1 MFFITFQFDC
11 IILVFV
17 KLIDFVLKV
26 QVHKFLLIFIL
37 SIGSIHSFA
46 QQDDN
51 LLSFERACLFHIV
64 KKSPSLNANFGQFFE
79 YTGPVVLLNNG
90 MVNYDSIEQIITNRP
105 DLLFIRKTEISKGP
119 PGLLAELANKIAVL
133 ELNKVLLDRRTNYVQ
148 NISFTNAHYNDF
160 EKILTKEL
168 PPIAVTEKDSTLKP
182 IKELYLFTDPAL
194 TFKQKVEF
202 LRKNKNFT
210 DEDRRKTLKAFSF
223 AVNTYIQNR
232 CFEIYQALGG
242 IASDF
247 ESHLVAAG
255 EGGNTSGLLA
265 EFEKNLSGK
274 WNKGLPKAIGL
285 FPYQL
290 EKYNLKEIS
299 PERVATISMNTTG
312 NNKVTNLHFDVWGY
326 NSKKQTTIVIEKNNK
341 NYILF
346 GAGDTKFLSPDST
359 FSGGSTLI
367 SVVNDLEKNDVGKL
381 KERISGKK
389 GIEEKLKT
397 KIEKRAEV
405 YKSIQVEEGKYMR
418 FSNGK
423 ITVKKKAP
431 RKIRRAR
438 RKALESQSEQPNQS
452 AKPVIKSNKKKKRK
466 KQVDL
471 IDLYHQYENL
481 TKEIQY
487 YQQLKTE
494 EIEKLS
500 LYTEKLDFYK
510 SALGSNILGYTFQD
524 SLYTFSDSSTFDMRT
539 QEFQFYPSK
548 KPEPFFVKLIAIPDN
563 AIASTAD
570 EVMLHVSKIDQDPH
584 LTATLNLNLSD
595 QFDPDKFDLKQT
607 LLSSKDSLALRTI
620 SEIIFKNET
629 PIVIKANGFGVGEWN
644 GNSVIKDSSPTEMNT
659 YPTSRTDSTYA
670 RLRKTALYIQTNHKL
685 VIEIESYTDPVRS
698 GITITNKTLSDIAS
712 KNNLSKN
719 DLLSGLRTK
728 TVMIKFQDEYIKW
741 IAQHYEANKARI
753 IIDRFNNEFQKTRI
767 RIGGINFKLKELT
780 ID

>member
-1 MFFITFQFDC
+1 
-11 IILVFV
+11 
-17 KLIDFVLKV
+17 LIDFVLKV

-79 YTGPVVLLNNG
+79 YSGPVVLLNNG

-119 PGLLAELANKIAVL
+119 PGLLAELANKMAVL

-182 IKELYLFTDPAL
+182 IRELYLFTDPAL

-202 LRKNKNFT
+202 LGKNKNFT
-210 DEDRRKTLKAFSF
+210 DEDRRKTLNAFSF
-223 AVNTYIQNR
+223 AVNKYIQNR

-405 YKSIQVEEGKYMR
+405 YKTIQVEEGKYMR

-539 QEFQFYPSK
+539 QEFQFFPSK

-570 EVMLHVSKIDQDPH
+570 EVMLHISKIDQDPH

-644 GNSVIKDSSPTEMNT
+644 GNSVVKDSSPTEMNT

-670 RLRKTALYIQTNHKL
+670 RLRKTAMYIQTNHKL

-698 GITITNKTLSDIAS
+698 GIIITNKTLSDIAS

-728 TVMIKFQDEYIKW
+728 TVMIRFQDEYIKW
-741 IAQHYEANKARI
+741 IAQNYEANKARI

-767 RIGGINFKLKELT
+767 RIGGINFKLKELS

>member
-1 MFFITFQFDC
+1 MIVRVKTFIIFFILFFA
-11 IILVFV
+11 
-17 KLIDFVLKV
+17 
-26 QVHKFLLIFIL
+26 
-37 SIGSIHSFA
+37 SIQSIA

-79 YTGPVVLLNNG
+79 YSGPVVLLKDG

-105 DLLFIRKTEISKGP
+105 DLLFIRKTEIAKGP
-119 PGLLAELANKIAVL
+119 PGLLAELANKMAVL
-133 ELNKVLLDRRTNYVQ
+133 ELNKVLLDRRVQYVQ
-148 NISFTNAHYNDF
+148 NSSFSNAHYNDF

-168 PPIAVTEKDSTLKP
+168 PPIAVVEKDSTFKP

-194 TFKQKVEF
+194 TFRQKVEF
-202 LRKNKNFT
+202 LSKNKNFT
-210 DEDRRKTLKAFSF
+210 DEDRRKILNAFST
-223 AVNTYIQNR
+223 AINSYIQNR
-232 CFEIYQALGG
+232 CYEVYQALGG

-290 EKYNLKEIS
+290 ERYNTKEIS

-381 KERISGKK
+381 KERITGKK
-389 GIEEKLKT
+389 GIEEKLRT

-431 RKIRRAR
+431 RKVRRAR
-438 RKALESQSEQPNQS
+438 RKALDSQSEQPNQS

-487 YQQLKTE
+487 YQQLRTE

-510 SALGSNILGYTFQD
+510 SALGSNILSYRIQD
-524 SLYTFSDSSTFDMRT
+524 SLYIFSDSSTFDMRT

-548 KPEPFFVKLIAIPDN
+548 KPEPFFIKLIAIPDN

-570 EVMLHVSKIDQDPH
+570 EVMLHVSKIDQDPR

-595 QFDPDKFDLKQT
+595 QFAPDKFDLKQA
-607 LLSSKDSLALRTI
+607 LLTKNDSLALRTI
-620 SEIIFKNET
+620 SEIILKNET
-629 PIVIKANGFGVGEWN
+629 PIVIQANGFGVGQWN
-644 GNSVIKDSSPTEMNT
+644 GNSVVKDPSPTEINT

-670 RLRKTALYIQTNHKL
+670 RLRKTAMYIQTNHKL
-685 VIEIESYTDPVRS
+685 IIEIESFTDPVRS
-698 GITITNKTLSDIAS
+698 GITINNKTLSEVAV

-728 TVMIKFQDEYIKW
+728 TVMTTFQDEYIKW
-741 IAQHYEANKARI
+741 VANHYDANHARI

-767 RIGGINFKLKELT
+767 RVGGINFKPKELS

>member
-1 MFFITFQFDC
+1 MKTFIQ
-11 IILVFV
+11 
-17 KLIDFVLKV
+17 
-26 QVHKFLLIFIL
+26 IFIL
-37 SIGSIHSFA
+37 FFASIQSIA

-79 YTGPVVLLNNG
+79 YSGPVVVLNDG
-90 MVNYDSIEQIITNRP
+90 IVNYDSIEQIITNRP

-119 PGLLAELANKIAVL
+119 PGLLAELANKMAVL
-133 ELNKVLLDRRTNYVQ
+133 ELNKVLLDRRVQYVQ
-148 NISFTNAHYNDF
+148 NSSFSNAHYNDF

-168 PPIAVTEKDSTLKP
+168 PPIAVVEKDSTFKP

-194 TFKQKVEF
+194 TFRQKVEF
-202 LRKNKNFT
+202 LSKNKNFT
-210 DEDRRKTLKAFSF
+210 DEDRRKILNGFST
-223 AVNTYIQNR
+223 AINSYIQNR
-232 CFEIYQALGG
+232 CFEIYLALGG

-290 EKYNLKEIS
+290 ERYNTKEIS

-389 GIEEKLKT
+389 GIEEKLRT

-431 RKIRRAR
+431 RKVRRAR
-438 RKALESQSEQPNQS
+438 KKALDSQSEQPNQS

-487 YQQLKTE
+487 YQQLRTE
-494 EIEKLS
+494 EVEKLS

-510 SALGSNILGYTFQD
+510 TALGSNILSYRIQD

-548 KPEPFFVKLIAIPDN
+548 KPEPFFIKLIAIPDN

-570 EVMLHVSKIDQDPH
+570 EVMLHVSKIDQDPR

-595 QFDPDKFDLKQT
+595 QFAPDKFDLKQA
-607 LLSSKDSLALRTI
+607 LLTKNDSLALRTI
-620 SEIIFKNET
+620 SEIILKNET
-629 PIVIKANGFGVGEWN
+629 PIVIKANGFGVGQWN
-644 GNSVIKDSSPTEMNT
+644 GNSVVKDPSPTEINT

-670 RLRKTALYIQTNHKL
+670 RLRKTAMYIQTNHKL
-685 VIEIESYTDPVRS
+685 IIEIESFTDPVRS
-698 GITITNKTLSDIAS
+698 GITINNKTLSEVAV

-728 TVMIKFQDEYIKW
+728 TVMTTFQDEYIKW
-741 IAQHYEANKARI
+741 VAKHYDASQARI

-767 RIGGINFKLKELT
+767 RVGGINFKPKELS

>member
-1 MFFITFQFDC
+1 VKTFIQFFILFFA
-11 IILVFV
+11 
-17 KLIDFVLKV
+17 
-26 QVHKFLLIFIL
+26 
-37 SIGSIHSFA
+37 SIHSIA

-79 YTGPVVLLNNG
+79 YSGPLVLLKDG

-105 DLLFIRKTEISKGP
+105 DLLFIRKTEIAKGP
-119 PGLLAELANKIAVL
+119 PGLLAELANKMAVL
-133 ELNKVLLDRRTNYVQ
+133 ELNKVLLDRRVQYVQ
-148 NISFTNAHYNDF
+148 NSSFSNAHYNDF

-168 PPIAVTEKDSTLKP
+168 PPIAVVEKDSTFKP

-194 TFKQKVEF
+194 TFRQKVEF
-202 LRKNKNFT
+202 LSKNKNFT
-210 DEDRRKTLKAFSF
+210 DEDRRKILNGFST
-223 AVNTYIQNR
+223 AINSYIQNR
-232 CFEIYQALGG
+232 CFEIYLALGG

-290 EKYNLKEIS
+290 ERYNTKEIS

-389 GIEEKLKT
+389 GIEEKLRT

-431 RKIRRAR
+431 RKVRRAR
-438 RKALESQSEQPNQS
+438 KKALDSQSEQPNQS

-487 YQQLKTE
+487 YQQLRTE
-494 EIEKLS
+494 EVEKLS

-510 SALGSNILGYTFQD
+510 TALGSNILSYRIQD

-548 KPEPFFVKLIAIPDN
+548 KPEPFFIKLIAIPDN

-570 EVMLHVSKIDQDPH
+570 EVMLHVSKIDQDPR

-595 QFDPDKFDLKQT
+595 QFAPDKFDLKQA
-607 LLSSKDSLALRTI
+607 LLTKNDSLALRTI
-620 SEIIFKNET
+620 SEIILKNET
-629 PIVIKANGFGVGEWN
+629 PIVIKANGFGVGQWN
-644 GNSVIKDSSPTEMNT
+644 GNSVVKDPSPTEINT

-670 RLRKTALYIQTNHKL
+670 RLRKTAMYIQTNHKL
-685 VIEIESYTDPVRS
+685 IIEIESFTDPVRS
-698 GITITNKTLSDIAS
+698 GITINNKTLSEVAV

-728 TVMIKFQDEYIKW
+728 TVMTTFQDEYIKW
-741 IAQHYEANKARI
+741 VAKHYDASQARI

-767 RIGGINFKLKELT
+767 RVGGINFKPKELS

>member
-1 MFFITFQFDC
+1 
-11 IILVFV
+11 
-17 KLIDFVLKV
+17 LIDFVLKV

>member
-1 MFFITFQFDC
+1 VKTFIQFFIFF
-11 IILVFV
+11 FA
-17 KLIDFVLKV
+17 
-26 QVHKFLLIFIL
+26 
-37 SIGSIHSFA
+37 SIQSIA

-79 YTGPVVLLNNG
+79 YSGPVVLLKDG

-105 DLLFIRKTEISKGP
+105 DLLFIRKTEIAKGP
-119 PGLLAELANKIAVL
+119 PGLLAELANKMAVL
-133 ELNKVLLDRRTNYVQ
+133 ELNKVLLDRRVQYVQ
-148 NISFTNAHYNDF
+148 NSSFSNAHYNDF

-168 PPIAVTEKDSTLKP
+168 PPIAVVEKDSTFKP

-194 TFKQKVEF
+194 TFRQKVEF
-202 LRKNKNFT
+202 LSKNKNFT
-210 DEDRRKTLKAFSF
+210 DEDRRKILNAFST
-223 AVNTYIQNR
+223 AINSYIQNR
-232 CFEIYQALGG
+232 CFEIYLALGG

-290 EKYNLKEIS
+290 ERYNTKEIS

-381 KERISGKK
+381 KERITGKK
-389 GIEEKLKT
+389 GIEEKLRT

-431 RKIRRAR
+431 RKVRRAR
-438 RKALESQSEQPNQS
+438 RKALDSQSEQPNQS

-487 YQQLKTE
+487 YQQLRTE

-510 SALGSNILGYTFQD
+510 SALGSNILSYRIQD

-548 KPEPFFVKLIAIPDN
+548 KPEPFFIKLIAIPDN

-570 EVMLHVSKIDQDPH
+570 EVMLHVSKIDQDPR

-595 QFDPDKFDLKQT
+595 QFAPDKFDLKQA
-607 LLSSKDSLALRTI
+607 LLTKNDSLALRTI
-620 SEIIFKNET
+620 SEIILKNET
-629 PIVIKANGFGVGEWN
+629 PIVIKANGFGVGQWN
-644 GNSVIKDSSPTEMNT
+644 GNSVVKDPSPTEINT

-670 RLRKTALYIQTNHKL
+670 RLRKTAMYIQTNHKL
-685 VIEIESYTDPVRS
+685 IIEIESFTDPVRS
-698 GITITNKTLSDIAS
+698 GITINNKTLSDVAV

-728 TVMIKFQDEYIKW
+728 TVMTTFQDEYIKW
-741 IAQHYEANKARI
+741 VANHYDANHARI

-767 RIGGINFKLKELT
+767 RVGGINFKPKELS

>member
-1 MFFITFQFDC
+1 MIPSALIVRVKTFIQFFILFFA
-11 IILVFV
+11 
-17 KLIDFVLKV
+17 
-26 QVHKFLLIFIL
+26 
-37 SIGSIHSFA
+37 SIHSIA

-79 YTGPVVLLNNG
+79 YSGPVVLLNDG
-90 MVNYDSIEQIITNRP
+90 IVNYDSIEQIITNRP

-119 PGLLAELANKIAVL
+119 PGLLAELANKMAVL
-133 ELNKVLLDRRTNYVQ
+133 ELNKVLLDRRVQYVQ
-148 NISFTNAHYNDF
+148 NSSFSNAHYNDF

-168 PPIAVTEKDSTLKP
+168 PPIAVVEKDSTFKP

-194 TFKQKVEF
+194 TFRQKVEF
-202 LRKNKNFT
+202 LSKNKNFT
-210 DEDRRKTLKAFSF
+210 DEDRRKILNGFST
-223 AVNTYIQNR
+223 AINSYIQNR
-232 CFEIYQALGG
+232 CFEIYLALGG

-290 EKYNLKEIS
+290 ERYNTKEIS

-389 GIEEKLKT
+389 GIEEKLRT

-431 RKIRRAR
+431 RKVRRAR
-438 RKALESQSEQPNQS
+438 KKALDSQSEQPNQS

-487 YQQLKTE
+487 YQQLRTE
-494 EIEKLS
+494 EVEKLS

-510 SALGSNILGYTFQD
+510 TALGSNILSYRIQD

-548 KPEPFFVKLIAIPDN
+548 KPEPFFIKLIAIPDN

-570 EVMLHVSKIDQDPH
+570 EVMLHVSKIDQDPR

-595 QFDPDKFDLKQT
+595 QFAPDKFDLKQA
-607 LLSSKDSLALRTI
+607 LLTKNDSLALRTI
-620 SEIIFKNET
+620 SEIILKNET
-629 PIVIKANGFGVGEWN
+629 PIVIKANGFGVGQWN
-644 GNSVIKDSSPTEMNT
+644 GNSVVKDPSPTEINT

-670 RLRKTALYIQTNHKL
+670 RLRKTAMYIQTNHKL
-685 VIEIESYTDPVRS
+685 IIEIESFTDPVRS
-698 GITITNKTLSDIAS
+698 GITINNKTLSEVAV

-728 TVMIKFQDEYIKW
+728 TVMTTFQDEYIKW
-741 IAQHYEANKARI
+741 VAKHYDASQARI

-767 RIGGINFKLKELT
+767 RVGGINFKPKELS

>member
-1 MFFITFQFDC
+1 VKTFIQ
-11 IILVFV
+11 
-17 KLIDFVLKV
+17 
-26 QVHKFLLIFIL
+26 IFIL
-37 SIGSIHSFA
+37 FFASIQSIA

-79 YTGPVVLLNNG
+79 YSGPVVLLNDG
-90 MVNYDSIEQIITNRP
+90 IVNYDSIEQIITNRP

-119 PGLLAELANKIAVL
+119 PGLLAELANKMAVL
-133 ELNKVLLDRRTNYVQ
+133 ELNKVLLDRRVQYVQ
-148 NISFTNAHYNDF
+148 NSSFSNAHYNDF

-168 PPIAVTEKDSTLKP
+168 PPIAVVEKDSTFKP

-194 TFKQKVEF
+194 TFRQKVEF
-202 LRKNKNFT
+202 LSKNKNFT
-210 DEDRRKTLKAFSF
+210 DEDRRKILNGFST
-223 AVNTYIQNR
+223 AINSYIQNR
-232 CFEIYQALGG
+232 CFEIYLALGG

-290 EKYNLKEIS
+290 ERYNTKEIS

-389 GIEEKLKT
+389 GIEEKLRT

-431 RKIRRAR
+431 RKVRRAR
-438 RKALESQSEQPNQS
+438 KKALDSQSEQPNQS

-487 YQQLKTE
+487 YQQLRTE
-494 EIEKLS
+494 EVEKLS

-510 SALGSNILGYTFQD
+510 TALGSNILSYRIQD

-548 KPEPFFVKLIAIPDN
+548 KPEPFFIKLIAIPDN

-570 EVMLHVSKIDQDPH
+570 EVMLHVSKIDQDPR

-595 QFDPDKFDLKQT
+595 QFAPDKFDLKQA
-607 LLSSKDSLALRTI
+607 LLTKNDSLALRTI
-620 SEIIFKNET
+620 SEIILKNET
-629 PIVIKANGFGVGEWN
+629 PIVIKANGFGVGQWN
-644 GNSVIKDSSPTEMNT
+644 GNSVVKDPSPTEINT

-670 RLRKTALYIQTNHKL
+670 RLRKTAMYIQTNHKL
-685 VIEIESYTDPVRS
+685 IIEIESFTDPVRS
-698 GITITNKTLSDIAS
+698 GITINNKTLSEVAV

-728 TVMIKFQDEYIKW
+728 TVMTTFQDEYIKW
-741 IAQHYEANKARI
+741 VANHYDANHARI

-767 RIGGINFKLKELT
+767 RVGGINFKPKELS

>member
-1 MFFITFQFDC
+1 MIPSALIVRVKTFIQ
-11 IILVFV
+11 
-17 KLIDFVLKV
+17 
-26 QVHKFLLIFIL
+26 IFIL
-37 SIGSIHSFA
+37 FFASIQSIA

-79 YTGPVVLLNNG
+79 YSGPVVLLNDG
-90 MVNYDSIEQIITNRP
+90 IVNYDSIEQIITNRP

-119 PGLLAELANKIAVL
+119 PGLLAELANKMAVL
-133 ELNKVLLDRRTNYVQ
+133 ELNKVLLDRRVQYVQ
-148 NISFTNAHYNDF
+148 NSSFSNAHYNDF

-168 PPIAVTEKDSTLKP
+168 PPIAVVEKDSTFKP

-194 TFKQKVEF
+194 TFRQKVEF
-202 LRKNKNFT
+202 LSKNKNFT
-210 DEDRRKTLKAFSF
+210 DEDRRKILNGFST
-223 AVNTYIQNR
+223 AINSYIQNR
-232 CFEIYQALGG
+232 CFEIYLALGG

-290 EKYNLKEIS
+290 ERYNTKEIS

-389 GIEEKLKT
+389 GIEEKLRT

-431 RKIRRAR
+431 RKVRRAR
-438 RKALESQSEQPNQS
+438 KKALDSQSEQPNQS

-487 YQQLKTE
+487 YQQLRTE
-494 EIEKLS
+494 EVEKLS

-510 SALGSNILGYTFQD
+510 TALGSNILSYRIQD

-548 KPEPFFVKLIAIPDN
+548 KPEPFFIKLIAIPDN

-570 EVMLHVSKIDQDPH
+570 EVMLHVSKIDQDPR

-595 QFDPDKFDLKQT
+595 QFAPDKFDLKQA
-607 LLSSKDSLALRTI
+607 LLTKNDSLALRTI
-620 SEIIFKNET
+620 SEIILKNET
-629 PIVIKANGFGVGEWN
+629 PIVIKANGFGVGQWN
-644 GNSVIKDSSPTEMNT
+644 GNSVVKDPSPTEINT

-670 RLRKTALYIQTNHKL
+670 RLRKTAMYIQTNHKL
-685 VIEIESYTDPVRS
+685 IIEIESFTDPVRS
-698 GITITNKTLSDIAS
+698 GITINNKTLSEVAV

-728 TVMIKFQDEYIKW
+728 TVMTTFQDEYIKW
-741 IAQHYEANKARI
+741 VANHYDANHARI

-767 RIGGINFKLKELT
+767 RVGGINFKPKELS

>member
-1 MFFITFQFDC
+1 VKTFIQ
-11 IILVFV
+11 
-17 KLIDFVLKV
+17 
-26 QVHKFLLIFIL
+26 IFIL
-37 SIGSIHSFA
+37 FFASIQSIA

-79 YTGPVVLLNNG
+79 YSGPVVVLNDG
-90 MVNYDSIEQIITNRP
+90 IVNYDSIEQIITNRP

-119 PGLLAELANKIAVL
+119 PGLLAELANKMAVL
-133 ELNKVLLDRRTNYVQ
+133 ELNKVLLDRRVQYVQ
-148 NISFTNAHYNDF
+148 NSSFSNAHYNDF

-168 PPIAVTEKDSTLKP
+168 PPIAVVEKDSTFKP

-194 TFKQKVEF
+194 TFRQKVEF
-202 LRKNKNFT
+202 LSKNKNFT
-210 DEDRRKTLKAFSF
+210 DEDRRKILNGFST
-223 AVNTYIQNR
+223 AINSYIQNR
-232 CFEIYQALGG
+232 CFEIYLALGG

-290 EKYNLKEIS
+290 ERYNTKEIS

-389 GIEEKLKT
+389 GIEEKLRT

-431 RKIRRAR
+431 RKVRRAR
-438 RKALESQSEQPNQS
+438 KKALDSQSEQPNQS

-487 YQQLKTE
+487 YQQLRTE
-494 EIEKLS
+494 EVEKLS

-510 SALGSNILGYTFQD
+510 TALGSNILSYRIQD

-548 KPEPFFVKLIAIPDN
+548 KPEPFFIKLIAIPDN

-570 EVMLHVSKIDQDPH
+570 EVMLHVSKIDQDPR

-595 QFDPDKFDLKQT
+595 QFAPDKFDLKQA
-607 LLSSKDSLALRTI
+607 LLTKNDSLALRTI
-620 SEIIFKNET
+620 SEIILKNET
-629 PIVIKANGFGVGEWN
+629 PIVIKANGFGVGQWN
-644 GNSVIKDSSPTEMNT
+644 GNSVVKDPSPTEINT

-670 RLRKTALYIQTNHKL
+670 RLRKTAMYIQTNHKL
-685 VIEIESYTDPVRS
+685 IIEIESFTDPVRS
-698 GITITNKTLSDIAS
+698 GITINNKTLSEVAV

-728 TVMIKFQDEYIKW
+728 TVMTTFQDEYIKW
-741 IAQHYEANKARI
+741 VAKHYDASQARI

-767 RIGGINFKLKELT
+767 RVGGINFKPKELS

>member
-1 MFFITFQFDC
+1 LNFS
-11 IILVFV
+11 
-17 KLIDFVLKV
+17 VLKIQV
-26 QVHKFLLIFIL
+26 QKIVLIFLLLVAGHFAA
-37 SIGSIHSFA
+37 A

-79 YTGPVVLLNNG
+79 YSGPTVLLNDG
-90 MVNYDSIEQIITNRP
+90 MINYDSIEQIITNRP

-119 PGLLAELANKIAVL
+119 PGLLAELANKMAVL

-148 NISFTNAHYNDF
+148 NTPFVNAHYNDF

-168 PPIAVTEKDSTLKP
+168 PPIAVVEKDSTLKP

-202 LRKNKNFT
+202 LSKNKNLT
-210 DEDRRKTLKAFSF
+210 DEDRRKILNAFST
-223 AVNTYIQNR
+223 AINTYIKNR
-232 CFEIYQALGG
+232 CYEIYQALGG
-242 IASDF
+242 VSSDF
-247 ESHLVAAG
+247 ESYLVAAG
-255 EGGNTSGLLA
+255 EGGNTAGLLA

-290 EKYNLKEIS
+290 EKYNTKEIS

-312 NNKVTNLHFDVWGY
+312 NNKVTNLHFDIWGY

-367 SVVNDLEKNDVGKL
+367 SVVSDLEKNDVGKL

-397 KIEKRAEV
+397 KIEKRASV
-405 YKSIQVEEGKYMR
+405 YKSIQEEEGKYMR

-431 RKIRRAR
+431 RKVRRAR
-438 RKALESQSEQPNQS
+438 RKALDSQSEQPNQS
-452 AKPVIKSNKKKKRK
+452 ARPVIKSNKKKKRK

-471 IDLYHQYENL
+471 IDLYKQYENL

-487 YQQLKTE
+487 YQQLRTE

-500 LYTEKLDFYK
+500 LYTDKLDFYK
-510 SALGSNILGYTFQD
+510 SALGSNILSYTIKD

-548 KPEPFFVKLIAIPDN
+548 KSEPFFIKLIAIPDN

-570 EVMLHVSKIDQDPH
+570 EVMLHVSKIDQDPR

-595 QFDPDKFDLKQT
+595 LFDPDKFELKQI
-607 LLSSKDSLALRTI
+607 LLSPKDSIALRTV
-620 SEIIFKNET
+620 SEIILKNET
-629 PIVIKANGFGVGEWN
+629 PIVINANGFGVGEWN
-644 GNSVIKDSSPTEMNT
+644 GFTVVKNPTPKEMNT
-659 YPTSRTDSTYA
+659 YPTSRTDTTYA
-670 RLRKTALYIQTNHKL
+670 RLRKTAMYIQTNHKL
-685 VIEIESYTDPVRS
+685 VIEIESFTDPVYS
-698 GITITNKTLSDIAS
+698 GISINNKALAEIAS
-712 KNNLSKN
+712 KNALSKN
-719 DLLSGLRTK
+719 DILSGLRTK
-728 TVMIKFQDEYIKW
+728 TVMLTFQDEYIKW
-741 IAQHYEANKARI
+741 VAQHYDANKARI
-753 IIDRFNNEFQKTRI
+753 IIDRFNNEIQKTRI
-767 RIGGINFKLKELT
+767 RVGEINFKPKELS
-780 ID
+780 IE

>member
-1 MFFITFQFDC
+1 MKIHGFTFL
-11 IILVFV
+11 IL
-17 KLIDFVLKV
+17 LYL
-26 QVHKFLLIFIL
+26 FLNC
-37 SIGSIHSFA
+37 SNSFG

-51 LLSFERACLFHIV
+51 LLPFERACLYHIV
-64 KKSPSLNANFGQFFE
+64 KKSPTLNSNFGQFFE
-79 YTGPVVLLNNG
+79 YSGPNVFLNDG
-90 MVNYDSIEQIITNRP
+90 KINYDSIEQIITNRP

-119 PGLLAELANKIAVL
+119 PGLLAELANKMAVL
-133 ELNKVLLDRRTNYVQ
+133 ELNKILLERRNYYVQ
-148 NISFTNAHYNDF
+148 NTPFINAHYSDF
-160 EKILTKEL
+160 ERVLTKEL
-168 PPIAVTEKDSTLKP
+168 PPIALTEKDSTLKP

-202 LRKNKNFT
+202 LSKNKTFT
-210 DEDRRKTLKAFSF
+210 DEDRRKILNAFSTTI
-223 AVNTYIQNR
+223 NTYIRNR

-247 ESHLVAAG
+247 DSHLIAAG
-255 EGGNTSGLLA
+255 EGGNTSGLMA

-290 EKYNLKEIS
+290 ERYNTKEIS
-299 PERVATISMNTTG
+299 PERVSTISMNTTG

-405 YKSIQVEEGKYMR
+405 YKKIQEEEGKYMR

-438 RKALESQSEQPNQS
+438 RKALDNQSEQPNQS
-452 AKPVIKSNKKKKRK
+452 AKPVIKSNKKKKSK

-471 IDLYHQYENL
+471 IDLYKQYENL

-487 YQQLKTE
+487 YQQLRTE

-500 LYTEKLDFYK
+500 LYTDKLDFYK
-510 SALGSNILGYTFQD
+510 SALGSNILSYTIKD

-539 QEFQFYPSK
+539 QEFQFCPSQK
-548 KPEPFFVKLIAIPDN
+548 SEPFFIKLIAIPDN

-570 EVMLHVSKIDQDPH
+570 EVMLHVSKIDQDPR
-584 LTATLNLNLSD
+584 LTATLNLNLTD
-595 QFDPDKFDLKQT
+595 LFDPDKFILKEK
-607 LLSSKDSLALRTI
+607 LLSTSDSIALRTI
-620 SEIIFKNET
+620 SEIILKNET
-629 PIVIKANGFGVGEWN
+629 PIVIRANGYGVGEWN
-644 GNSVIKDSSPTEMNT
+644 GFTVVKNPNPIEMNS
-659 YPTSRTDSTYA
+659 YPTSRSDTIYA
-670 RLRKTALYIQTNHKL
+670 RLRKTAIYIQTNHKL
-685 VIEIESYTDPVRS
+685 VIEIESFTDPIYS
-698 GITITNKTLSDIAS
+698 GISINNKTLNEIAS
-712 KNNLSKN
+712 KNKLSKN
-719 DLLSGLRTK
+719 DILSGLRTK
-728 TVMIKFQDEYIKW
+728 TVLLNFQDEYIKW
-741 IAQHYEANKARI
+741 VAQQYDASKARI
-753 IIDRFNNEFQKTRI
+753 IIDRFNNELQKTRI
-767 RIGGINFKLKELT
+767 RVGEINFKPRELS
-780 ID
+780 IE

>member
-1 MFFITFQFDC
+1 MIY
-11 IILVFV
+11 
-17 KLIDFVLKV
+17 FVLKV
-26 QVHKFLLIFIL
+26 QVHKFFLIFIL
-37 SIGSIHSFA
+37 SFVSIYSFA

-79 YTGPVVLLNNG
+79 YSGPVVLLNNG
-90 MVNYDSIEQIITNRP
+90 MVNYDSIEQIIINRP

-119 PGLLAELANKIAVL
+119 PGLLAELANKMAVL

-202 LRKNKNFT
+202 LGKNKNFT
-210 DEDRRKTLKAFSF
+210 DEDRRKTLNAFSF

-629 PIVIKANGFGVGEWN
+629 PVVIKANGFGVGEWN
-644 GNSVIKDSSPTEMNT
+644 GNSVVKDSSPTEMNT

-670 RLRKTALYIQTNHKL
+670 RLRKTAMYIQTNHKL
-685 VIEIESYTDPVRS
+685 VIEIESFTDPVRS

-767 RIGGINFKLKELT
+767 RIGGINFKLKELS

>member
-1 MFFITFQFDC
+1 MIVRVKTFIQ
-11 IILVFV
+11 
-17 KLIDFVLKV
+17 
-26 QVHKFLLIFIL
+26 IFIL
-37 SIGSIHSFA
+37 FFASIQSIA

-79 YTGPVVLLNNG
+79 YSGPVVLLNDG
-90 MVNYDSIEQIITNRP
+90 IVNYDSIEQIITNRP

-119 PGLLAELANKIAVL
+119 PGLLAELANKMAVL
-133 ELNKVLLDRRTNYVQ
+133 ELNKVLLDRRVQYVQ
-148 NISFTNAHYNDF
+148 NSSFSNAHYNDF

-168 PPIAVTEKDSTLKP
+168 PPIAVVEKDSTFKP

-194 TFKQKVEF
+194 TFRQKVEF
-202 LRKNKNFT
+202 LSKNKNFT
-210 DEDRRKTLKAFSF
+210 DEDRRKILNGFST
-223 AVNTYIQNR
+223 AINSYIQNR
-232 CFEIYQALGG
+232 CFEIYLALGG

-290 EKYNLKEIS
+290 ERYNTKEIS

-389 GIEEKLKT
+389 GIEEKLRT

-431 RKIRRAR
+431 RKVRRAR
-438 RKALESQSEQPNQS
+438 KKALDSQSEQPNQS

-487 YQQLKTE
+487 YQQLRTE
-494 EIEKLS
+494 EVEKLS

-510 SALGSNILGYTFQD
+510 TALGSNILSYRIQD

-548 KPEPFFVKLIAIPDN
+548 KPEPFFIKLIAIPDN

-570 EVMLHVSKIDQDPH
+570 EVMLHVSKIDQDPR

-595 QFDPDKFDLKQT
+595 QFAPDKFDLKQA
-607 LLSSKDSLALRTI
+607 LLTKNDSLALRTI
-620 SEIIFKNET
+620 SEIILKNET
-629 PIVIKANGFGVGEWN
+629 PIVIKANGFGVGQWN
-644 GNSVIKDSSPTEMNT
+644 GNSVVKDPSPTEINT

-670 RLRKTALYIQTNHKL
+670 RLRKTAMYIQTNHKL
-685 VIEIESYTDPVRS
+685 IIEIESFTDPVRS
-698 GITITNKTLSDIAS
+698 GITINNKTLSEVAV

-728 TVMIKFQDEYIKW
+728 TVMTTFQDEYIKW
-741 IAQHYEANKARI
+741 VANHYDANHARI

-767 RIGGINFKLKELT
+767 RVGGINFKPKELS

>member
-1 MFFITFQFDC
+1 VKTFIQFFILFFA
-11 IILVFV
+11 
-17 KLIDFVLKV
+17 
-26 QVHKFLLIFIL
+26 
-37 SIGSIHSFA
+37 SIHSIA

-79 YTGPVVLLNNG
+79 YSGPLVLLKDG

-105 DLLFIRKTEISKGP
+105 DLLFIRKTEIAKGP
-119 PGLLAELANKIAVL
+119 PGLLAELANKMAVL
-133 ELNKVLLDRRTNYVQ
+133 ELNKVLLDRRLQYVQ
-148 NISFTNAHYNDF
+148 NSSFSNAHYNDF

-168 PPIAVTEKDSTLKP
+168 PPIAVVEKDSTFKP

-194 TFKQKVEF
+194 TFRQKVEF
-202 LRKNKNFT
+202 LSKNKNFT
-210 DEDRRKTLKAFSF
+210 DEDRRKILNGFST
-223 AVNTYIQNR
+223 AINSYIQNR
-232 CFEIYQALGG
+232 CFEIYLALGG

-290 EKYNLKEIS
+290 ERYNTKEIS

-389 GIEEKLKT
+389 GIEEKLRT

-431 RKIRRAR
+431 RKVRRAR
-438 RKALESQSEQPNQS
+438 KKALDSQSEQPNQS

-487 YQQLKTE
+487 YQQLRTE
-494 EIEKLS
+494 EVEKLS

-510 SALGSNILGYTFQD
+510 TALGSNILSYRIQD

-548 KPEPFFVKLIAIPDN
+548 KPEPFFIKLIAIPDN

-570 EVMLHVSKIDQDPH
+570 EVMLHVSKIDQDPR

-595 QFDPDKFDLKQT
+595 QFAPDKFDLKQA
-607 LLSSKDSLALRTI
+607 LLTKNDSLALRTI
-620 SEIIFKNET
+620 SEIILKNET
-629 PIVIKANGFGVGEWN
+629 PIVIKANGFGVGQWN
-644 GNSVIKDSSPTEMNT
+644 GNSVVKDLSPTEINT

-670 RLRKTALYIQTNHKL
+670 RLRKTAMYIQTNHKL
-685 VIEIESYTDPVRS
+685 IIEIESFTDPVRS
-698 GITITNKTLSDIAS
+698 GITINNKTLSEVAV

-728 TVMIKFQDEYIKW
+728 TVMTTFQDEYIKW
-741 IAQHYEANKARI
+741 VANHYDANHARI

-767 RIGGINFKLKELT
+767 RVGGINFKPKELS

>member
-1 MFFITFQFDC
+1 MIPSALIVRVKTFIQ
-11 IILVFV
+11 
-17 KLIDFVLKV
+17 
-26 QVHKFLLIFIL
+26 IFIL
-37 SIGSIHSFA
+37 FFASIQSIA

-79 YTGPVVLLNNG
+79 YSGPVVLLNDG
-90 MVNYDSIEQIITNRP
+90 IVNYDSIEQIITNRP

-119 PGLLAELANKIAVL
+119 PGLLAELANKMAVL
-133 ELNKVLLDRRTNYVQ
+133 ELNKVLLDRRVQYVQ
-148 NISFTNAHYNDF
+148 NSSFSNAHYNDF

-168 PPIAVTEKDSTLKP
+168 PPIAVVEKDSTFKP

-194 TFKQKVEF
+194 TFRQKVEF
-202 LRKNKNFT
+202 LSKNKNFT
-210 DEDRRKTLKAFSF
+210 DEDRRKILNGFST
-223 AVNTYIQNR
+223 AINSYIQNR
-232 CFEIYQALGG
+232 CFEIYLALGG

-290 EKYNLKEIS
+290 ERYNTKEIS

-389 GIEEKLKT
+389 GIEEKLRT

-431 RKIRRAR
+431 RKVRRAR
-438 RKALESQSEQPNQS
+438 KKALDSQSEQPNQS

-487 YQQLKTE
+487 YQQLRTE
-494 EIEKLS
+494 EVEKLS

-510 SALGSNILGYTFQD
+510 TALGSNILSYRIQD

-548 KPEPFFVKLIAIPDN
+548 KPEPFFIKLIAIPDN

-570 EVMLHVSKIDQDPH
+570 EVMLHVSKIDQDPR

-595 QFDPDKFDLKQT
+595 QFAPDKFDLKQA
-607 LLSSKDSLALRTI
+607 LLTKNDSLALRTI
-620 SEIIFKNET
+620 SEIILKNET
-629 PIVIKANGFGVGEWN
+629 PIVIKANGFGVGQWN
-644 GNSVIKDSSPTEMNT
+644 GNSVVKDPSPTEINT

-670 RLRKTALYIQTNHKL
+670 RLRKTAMYIQTNHKL
-685 VIEIESYTDPVRS
+685 IIEIESFTDPVRS
-698 GITITNKTLSDIAS
+698 GITINNKTLSEVAV

-728 TVMIKFQDEYIKW
+728 TVMTTFQDEYIKW
-741 IAQHYEANKARI
+741 VAKHYDASQARI

-767 RIGGINFKLKELT
+767 RVGGINFKPKELS

>member
-1 MFFITFQFDC
+1 MKTFIIFFILFFA
-11 IILVFV
+11 
-17 KLIDFVLKV
+17 
-26 QVHKFLLIFIL
+26 
-37 SIGSIHSFA
+37 SIQSIA

-79 YTGPVVLLNNG
+79 YSGPVVLLKDG

-105 DLLFIRKTEISKGP
+105 DLLFIRKTEIAKGP
-119 PGLLAELANKIAVL
+119 PGLLAELANKMAVL
-133 ELNKVLLDRRTNYVQ
+133 ELNKVLLDRRVQYVQ
-148 NISFTNAHYNDF
+148 NSSFSNAHYNDF

-168 PPIAVTEKDSTLKP
+168 PPIAVVEKDSTFKP

-194 TFKQKVEF
+194 TFRQKVEF
-202 LRKNKNFT
+202 LSKNKNFT
-210 DEDRRKTLKAFSF
+210 DEDRRKILNAFST
-223 AVNTYIQNR
+223 AVNSYIQNR
-232 CFEIYQALGG
+232 CFEIYLALGG

-290 EKYNLKEIS
+290 ERYNTKEIS

-381 KERISGKK
+381 KERITGKK
-389 GIEEKLKT
+389 GIEEKLRT

-431 RKIRRAR
+431 RKVRRAR
-438 RKALESQSEQPNQS
+438 RKALDSQSEQPKQS

-487 YQQLKTE
+487 YQQLRTE

-510 SALGSNILGYTFQD
+510 SALGSNILSYRIQD
-524 SLYTFSDSSTFDMRT
+524 SLYIFSDSSTFDMRT

-548 KPEPFFVKLIAIPDN
+548 KPEPFFIKLIAIPDN

-570 EVMLHVSKIDQDPH
+570 EVMLHVSKIDQDPR

-595 QFDPDKFDLKQT
+595 QFAPDKFDLKQA
-607 LLSSKDSLALRTI
+607 LLTKNDSLALRTI
-620 SEIIFKNET
+620 SEIILKNET
-629 PIVIKANGFGVGEWN
+629 PIVIKANGFGVGQWN
-644 GNSVIKDSSPTEMNT
+644 GNSVVKDPSPTEINT

-670 RLRKTALYIQTNHKL
+670 RLRKTAMYIQTNHKL
-685 VIEIESYTDPVRS
+685 IIEIESFTDPVRS
-698 GITITNKTLSDIAS
+698 GITINNKTLSEVAV

-728 TVMIKFQDEYIKW
+728 TVMTTFQDEYIKW
-741 IAQHYEANKARI
+741 VANHYDANHARI

-767 RIGGINFKLKELT
+767 RVGGINFKPKELS

>member
-1 MFFITFQFDC
+1 MKTFIIFFILFFA
-11 IILVFV
+11 
-17 KLIDFVLKV
+17 
-26 QVHKFLLIFIL
+26 
-37 SIGSIHSFA
+37 SIQSIA

-79 YTGPVVLLNNG
+79 YSGPVVLLKDG

-105 DLLFIRKTEISKGP
+105 DLLFIRKTEIAKGP
-119 PGLLAELANKIAVL
+119 PGLLAELANKMAVL
-133 ELNKVLLDRRTNYVQ
+133 ELNKILLDRRVQYVQ
-148 NISFTNAHYNDF
+148 NSSFSNAHYNDF

-168 PPIAVTEKDSTLKP
+168 PPIAVVEKDSTFKP

-194 TFKQKVEF
+194 TFRQKVEF
-202 LRKNKNFT
+202 LSKNKNFT
-210 DEDRRKTLKAFSF
+210 DEDRRKILNAFST
-223 AVNTYIQNR
+223 AVNSYIQNR
-232 CFEIYQALGG
+232 CFEIYLALGG

-290 EKYNLKEIS
+290 ERYNTKEIS

-381 KERISGKK
+381 KERITGKK
-389 GIEEKLKT
+389 GIEEKLRT

-431 RKIRRAR
+431 RKVRRAR
-438 RKALESQSEQPNQS
+438 RKALDSQSEQPNQS

-487 YQQLKTE
+487 YQQLRTE

-510 SALGSNILGYTFQD
+510 SALGSNILSYRIQD
-524 SLYTFSDSSTFDMRT
+524 SLYIFSDSSTFDMRT
-539 QEFQFYPSK
+539 QEFQFYPSN

-570 EVMLHVSKIDQDPH
+570 EVMLHVSKIDQDPR

-595 QFDPDKFDLKQT
+595 QFAPDKFDLKQA
-607 LLSSKDSLALRTI
+607 LLTKNDSLALRTI
-620 SEIIFKNET
+620 SEIILKNET
-629 PIVIKANGFGVGEWN
+629 PIVIQANGFGVGQWN
-644 GNSVIKDSSPTEMNT
+644 GNSVVKDPSPTEINT

-670 RLRKTALYIQTNHKL
+670 RLRKTAMYIQTNHKL
-685 VIEIESYTDPVRS
+685 IIEIESFTDPVRS
-698 GITITNKTLSDIAS
+698 GITINNKTLSEVAV

-728 TVMIKFQDEYIKW
+728 TVMTTFQDEYIKW
-741 IAQHYEANKARI
+741 VANHYDANHARI

-767 RIGGINFKLKELT
+767 RVGGINFKPKELS

>member
-1 MFFITFQFDC
+1 MKTFIIFFILFFA
-11 IILVFV
+11 
-17 KLIDFVLKV
+17 
-26 QVHKFLLIFIL
+26 
-37 SIGSIHSFA
+37 SIQSIA

-79 YTGPVVLLNNG
+79 YSGPVVLLKDG

-105 DLLFIRKTEISKGP
+105 DLLFIRKTEIAKGP
-119 PGLLAELANKIAVL
+119 PGLLAELANKMAVL
-133 ELNKVLLDRRTNYVQ
+133 ELNKILLDRRVQYVQ
-148 NISFTNAHYNDF
+148 NSSFSNAHYNDF

-168 PPIAVTEKDSTLKP
+168 PPIAVVEKDSTFKP

-194 TFKQKVEF
+194 TFRQKVEF
-202 LRKNKNFT
+202 LSKNKNFT
-210 DEDRRKTLKAFSF
+210 DEDRRKILNAFST
-223 AVNTYIQNR
+223 AINSYIQNR
-232 CFEIYQALGG
+232 CYEVYQALGG

-290 EKYNLKEIS
+290 ERYNTKEIS

-381 KERISGKK
+381 KERITGKK
-389 GIEEKLKT
+389 GIEEKLRT

-431 RKIRRAR
+431 RKVRRAR
-438 RKALESQSEQPNQS
+438 RKALDSQSEQPNQS

-487 YQQLKTE
+487 YQQLRTE

-510 SALGSNILGYTFQD
+510 SALGSNILSYRIQD
-524 SLYTFSDSSTFDMRT
+524 SLYIFSDSSTFDMRT

-548 KPEPFFVKLIAIPDN
+548 KPEPFFIKLIAIPDN

-570 EVMLHVSKIDQDPH
+570 EVMLHVSKIDQDPR

-595 QFDPDKFDLKQT
+595 QFAPDKFDLKQA
-607 LLSSKDSLALRTI
+607 LLTKNDSLALRTI
-620 SEIIFKNET
+620 SEIILKNET
-629 PIVIKANGFGVGEWN
+629 PIVIQANGFGVGQWN
-644 GNSVIKDSSPTEMNT
+644 GNSVVKDPSPTEINT

-670 RLRKTALYIQTNHKL
+670 RLRKTAMYIQTNHKL
-685 VIEIESYTDPVRS
+685 IIEIESFTDPVRS
-698 GITITNKTLSDIAS
+698 GITINNKTLSEVAV

-728 TVMIKFQDEYIKW
+728 TVMTTFQDEYIKW
-741 IAQHYEANKARI
+741 VANHYDANHARI

-767 RIGGINFKLKELT
+767 RVGGINFKPKELS

>member
-1 MFFITFQFDC
+1 MIVRVKTFIQFFILFFA
-11 IILVFV
+11 
-17 KLIDFVLKV
+17 
-26 QVHKFLLIFIL
+26 
-37 SIGSIHSFA
+37 SIHSIA

-79 YTGPVVLLNNG
+79 YSGPVVLLNDG
-90 MVNYDSIEQIITNRP
+90 IVNYDSIEQIITNRP

-119 PGLLAELANKIAVL
+119 PGLLAELANKMAVL
-133 ELNKVLLDRRTNYVQ
+133 ELNKVLLDRRVQYVQ
-148 NISFTNAHYNDF
+148 NSSFSNAHYNDF

-168 PPIAVTEKDSTLKP
+168 PPIAVVEKDSTFKP

-194 TFKQKVEF
+194 TFRQKVEF
-202 LRKNKNFT
+202 LSKNKNFT
-210 DEDRRKTLKAFSF
+210 DEDRRKILNGFST
-223 AVNTYIQNR
+223 AINSYIQNR
-232 CFEIYQALGG
+232 CFEIYLALGG

-290 EKYNLKEIS
+290 ERYNTKEIS

-389 GIEEKLKT
+389 GIEEKLRT

-431 RKIRRAR
+431 RKVRRAR
-438 RKALESQSEQPNQS
+438 KKALDSQSEQPNQS

-487 YQQLKTE
+487 YQQLRTE
-494 EIEKLS
+494 EVEKLS

-510 SALGSNILGYTFQD
+510 TALGSNILSYRIQD

-548 KPEPFFVKLIAIPDN
+548 KPEPFFIKLIAIPDN

-570 EVMLHVSKIDQDPH
+570 EVMLHVSKIDQDPR

-595 QFDPDKFDLKQT
+595 QFAPDKFDLKQA
-607 LLSSKDSLALRTI
+607 LLTKNDSLALRTI
-620 SEIIFKNET
+620 SEIILKNET
-629 PIVIKANGFGVGEWN
+629 PIVIKANGFGVGQWN
-644 GNSVIKDSSPTEMNT
+644 GNSVVKDPSPTEINT

-670 RLRKTALYIQTNHKL
+670 RLRKTAMYIQTNHKL
-685 VIEIESYTDPVRS
+685 IIEIESFTDPVRS
-698 GITITNKTLSDIAS
+698 GITINNKTLSEVAV

-728 TVMIKFQDEYIKW
+728 TVMTTFQDEYIKW
-741 IAQHYEANKARI
+741 VAKHYDASQARI

-767 RIGGINFKLKELT
+767 RVGGINFKPKELS

>member
-1 MFFITFQFDC
+1 MIVRVKTFIQ
-11 IILVFV
+11 
-17 KLIDFVLKV
+17 
-26 QVHKFLLIFIL
+26 IFIL
-37 SIGSIHSFA
+37 FFASIQSIA

-79 YTGPVVLLNNG
+79 YSGPVVVLNDG
-90 MVNYDSIEQIITNRP
+90 IVNYDSIEQIITNRP

-119 PGLLAELANKIAVL
+119 PGLLAELANKMAVL
-133 ELNKVLLDRRTNYVQ
+133 ELNKVLLDRRVQYVQ
-148 NISFTNAHYNDF
+148 NSSFSNAHYNDF

-168 PPIAVTEKDSTLKP
+168 PPIAVVEKDSTFKP

-194 TFKQKVEF
+194 TFRQKVEF
-202 LRKNKNFT
+202 LSKNKNFT
-210 DEDRRKTLKAFSF
+210 DEDRRKILNGFST
-223 AVNTYIQNR
+223 AINSYIQNR
-232 CFEIYQALGG
+232 CFEIYLALGG

-290 EKYNLKEIS
+290 ERYNTKEIS

-389 GIEEKLKT
+389 GIEEKLRT

-431 RKIRRAR
+431 RKVRRAR
-438 RKALESQSEQPNQS
+438 KKALDSQSEQPNQS

-487 YQQLKTE
+487 YQQLRTE
-494 EIEKLS
+494 EVEKLS

-510 SALGSNILGYTFQD
+510 TALGSNILSYRIQD

-548 KPEPFFVKLIAIPDN
+548 KPEPFFIKLIAIPDN

-570 EVMLHVSKIDQDPH
+570 EVMLHVSKIDQDPR

-595 QFDPDKFDLKQT
+595 QFAPDKFDLKQA
-607 LLSSKDSLALRTI
+607 LLTKNDSLALRTI
-620 SEIIFKNET
+620 SEIILKNET
-629 PIVIKANGFGVGEWN
+629 PIVIKANGFGVGQWN
-644 GNSVIKDSSPTEMNT
+644 GNSVVKDPSPTEINT

-670 RLRKTALYIQTNHKL
+670 RLRKTAMYIQTNHKL
-685 VIEIESYTDPVRS
+685 IIEIESFTDPVRS
-698 GITITNKTLSDIAS
+698 GITINNKTLSEVAV

-728 TVMIKFQDEYIKW
+728 TVMTTFQDEYIKW
-741 IAQHYEANKARI
+741 VAKHYDASQARI

-767 RIGGINFKLKELT
+767 RVGGINFKPKELS

>member
-1 MFFITFQFDC
+1 VKTFIQ
-11 IILVFV
+11 
-17 KLIDFVLKV
+17 
-26 QVHKFLLIFIL
+26 IFIL
-37 SIGSIHSFA
+37 FFASIQSIA

-79 YTGPVVLLNNG
+79 YSGPVVLLNDG
-90 MVNYDSIEQIITNRP
+90 IVNYDSIEQIITNRP

-119 PGLLAELANKIAVL
+119 PGLLAELANKMAVL
-133 ELNKVLLDRRTNYVQ
+133 ELNKVLLDRRVQYVQ
-148 NISFTNAHYNDF
+148 NSSFSNAHYNDF

-168 PPIAVTEKDSTLKP
+168 PPIAVVEKDSTFKP

-194 TFKQKVEF
+194 TFRQKVEF
-202 LRKNKNFT
+202 LSKNKNFT
-210 DEDRRKTLKAFSF
+210 DEDRRKILNGFST
-223 AVNTYIQNR
+223 AINSYIQNR
-232 CFEIYQALGG
+232 CFEIYLALGG

-290 EKYNLKEIS
+290 ERYNTKEIS

-389 GIEEKLKT
+389 GIEEKLRT

-431 RKIRRAR
+431 RKVRRAR
-438 RKALESQSEQPNQS
+438 KKALDSQSEQPNQS

-487 YQQLKTE
+487 YQQLRTE
-494 EIEKLS
+494 EVEKLS

-510 SALGSNILGYTFQD
+510 TALGSNILSYRIQD
-524 SLYTFSDSSTFDMRT
+524 SLYIFSDSSTFDMRT

-548 KPEPFFVKLIAIPDN
+548 KPEPFFIKLIAIPDN

-570 EVMLHVSKIDQDPH
+570 EVMLHVSKIDQDPR

-595 QFDPDKFDLKQT
+595 QFAPDKFDLKQA
-607 LLSSKDSLALRTI
+607 LLTKNDSLALRTI
-620 SEIIFKNET
+620 SEIILKNET
-629 PIVIKANGFGVGEWN
+629 PIVIKANGFGVGQWN
-644 GNSVIKDSSPTEMNT
+644 GNSVVKDPSPTEINT

-670 RLRKTALYIQTNHKL
+670 RLRKTAMYIQTNHKL
-685 VIEIESYTDPVRS
+685 IIEIESFTDPVRS
-698 GITITNKTLSDIAS
+698 GITINNKTLSEVAV

-728 TVMIKFQDEYIKW
+728 TVMTTFQDEYIKW
-741 IAQHYEANKARI
+741 VANHYDANHARI

-767 RIGGINFKLKELT
+767 RVGGINFKPKELS

>member
-1 MFFITFQFDC
+1 LKIQVQKIVL
-11 IILVFV
+11 IILSLVA
-17 KLIDFVLKV
+17 
-26 QVHKFLLIFIL
+26 
-37 SIGSIHSFA
+37 GHSAVA

-79 YTGPVVLLNNG
+79 YSGPTVILNDG
-90 MVNYDSIEQIITNRP
+90 MINYDSIEQIITNRP

-119 PGLLAELANKIAVL
+119 PGLLAELANKMAVL
-133 ELNKVLLDRRTNYVQ
+133 ELNKALLDRRTNYVQ
-148 NISFTNAHYNDF
+148 NTPFVNAHYNDF

-168 PPIAVTEKDSTLKP
+168 PPISVVAKDSTLKP

-202 LRKNKNFT
+202 LSKNKNLT
-210 DEDRRKTLKAFSF
+210 DEDRRKILNAFST
-223 AVNTYIQNR
+223 AINTYIKNR
-232 CFEIYQALGG
+232 CYEIYQALGG
-242 IASDF
+242 VSSDF
-247 ESHLVAAG
+247 ESYLVAAG
-255 EGGNTSGLLA
+255 EGGNTAGLLA

-290 EKYNLKEIS
+290 EKYNTKEIS

-312 NNKVTNLHFDVWGY
+312 NNKVTNLHFDIWGY

-367 SVVNDLEKNDVGKL
+367 SVVSDLEKNDVGKL

-397 KIEKRAEV
+397 KIEKRASV
-405 YKSIQVEEGKYMR
+405 YKSIQEEEGKYMR

-431 RKIRRAR
+431 RKVRRAR
-438 RKALESQSEQPNQS
+438 KKALDSQSEQPNQS
-452 AKPVIKSNKKKKRK
+452 ARPVIKSNKKKKRK

-471 IDLYHQYENL
+471 IDLYKQYENL

-487 YQQLKTE
+487 YQQLRTE

-500 LYTEKLDFYK
+500 LYTDKLDFYK
-510 SALGSNILGYTFQD
+510 SALGSNILSYTIKD

-548 KPEPFFVKLIAIPDN
+548 KPEPFFIKLIAIPDN

-570 EVMLHVSKIDQDPH
+570 EVMLHVSKIDQDPR

-595 QFDPDKFDLKQT
+595 LFDPDKFELKQI
-607 LLSSKDSLALRTI
+607 LLSPKDSIALRTV
-620 SEIIFKNET
+620 SEIILKSET

-644 GNSVIKDSSPTEMNT
+644 GFTVVKNPTPKEMNS
-659 YPTSRTDSTYA
+659 YPTSRTDTTYA
-670 RLRKTALYIQTNHKL
+670 RLRKTAMYIQTNHKL
-685 VIEIESYTDPVRS
+685 VIEIESFTDPVYS
-698 GITITNKTLSDIAS
+698 GISINNKALAEIAS
-712 KNNLSKN
+712 KNALSKN
-719 DLLSGLRTK
+719 DILSGLRTK
-728 TVMIKFQDEYIKW
+728 TVMLTFQDEYIKW
-741 IAQHYEANKARI
+741 VAQHYDANKARI
-753 IIDRFNNEFQKTRI
+753 IIDRFNNEIQKTRI
-767 RIGGINFKLKELT
+767 RVGEINFKPKELS
-780 ID
+780 IE

>member
-1 MFFITFQFDC
+1 MIPSALIVRVKTFIQFFIFF
-11 IILVFV
+11 FA
-17 KLIDFVLKV
+17 
-26 QVHKFLLIFIL
+26 
-37 SIGSIHSFA
+37 SIQSIA

-79 YTGPVVLLNNG
+79 YSGPVVLLKDG

-105 DLLFIRKTEISKGP
+105 DLLFIRKTEIAKGP
-119 PGLLAELANKIAVL
+119 PGLLAELANKMAVL
-133 ELNKVLLDRRTNYVQ
+133 ELNKVLLDRRVQYVQ
-148 NISFTNAHYNDF
+148 NSSFSNAHYNDF

-168 PPIAVTEKDSTLKP
+168 PPIAVVEKDSTFKP

-194 TFKQKVEF
+194 TFRQKVEF
-202 LRKNKNFT
+202 LSKNKNFT
-210 DEDRRKTLKAFSF
+210 DEDRRKILNAFST
-223 AVNTYIQNR
+223 AINSYIQNR
-232 CFEIYQALGG
+232 CFEIYLALGG

-290 EKYNLKEIS
+290 ERYNTKEIS

-381 KERISGKK
+381 KERITGKK
-389 GIEEKLKT
+389 GIEEKLRT

-431 RKIRRAR
+431 RKVRRAR
-438 RKALESQSEQPNQS
+438 RKALDSQSEQPNQS

-487 YQQLKTE
+487 YQQLRTE

-510 SALGSNILGYTFQD
+510 SALGSNILSYRIQD

-548 KPEPFFVKLIAIPDN
+548 KPEPFFIKLIAIPDN

-570 EVMLHVSKIDQDPH
+570 EVMLHVSKIDQDPR

-595 QFDPDKFDLKQT
+595 QFAPDKFDLKQA
-607 LLSSKDSLALRTI
+607 LLTKNDSLALRTI
-620 SEIIFKNET
+620 SEIILKNET
-629 PIVIKANGFGVGEWN
+629 PIVIKANGFGVGQWN
-644 GNSVIKDSSPTEMNT
+644 GNSVVKDPSPTEINT

-670 RLRKTALYIQTNHKL
+670 RLRKTAMYIQTNHKL
-685 VIEIESYTDPVRS
+685 IIEIESFTDPVRS
-698 GITITNKTLSDIAS
+698 GITINNKTLSDVAV

-728 TVMIKFQDEYIKW
+728 TVMTTFQDEYIKW
-741 IAQHYEANKARI
+741 VANHYDANHARI

-767 RIGGINFKLKELT
+767 RVGGINFKPKELS

>member
-1 MFFITFQFDC
+1 MKTFIIFFILFFA
-11 IILVFV
+11 
-17 KLIDFVLKV
+17 
-26 QVHKFLLIFIL
+26 
-37 SIGSIHSFA
+37 SIQSIA

-79 YTGPVVLLNNG
+79 YSGPVVLLKDG

-105 DLLFIRKTEISKGP
+105 DLLFIRKTEIAKGP
-119 PGLLAELANKIAVL
+119 PGLLAELANKMAVL
-133 ELNKVLLDRRTNYVQ
+133 ELNKILLDRRVQYVQ
-148 NISFTNAHYNDF
+148 NSSFSNAHYNDF

-168 PPIAVTEKDSTLKP
+168 PPIAVVEKDSTFKP

-194 TFKQKVEF
+194 TFRQKVEF
-202 LRKNKNFT
+202 LSKNKNFT
-210 DEDRRKTLKAFSF
+210 DEDRRKILNAFST
-223 AVNTYIQNR
+223 AINSYIQNR
-232 CFEIYQALGG
+232 CYEVYQALGG

-290 EKYNLKEIS
+290 ERYNTKEIS

-381 KERISGKK
+381 KERITGKK
-389 GIEEKLKT
+389 GIEEKLRT

-431 RKIRRAR
+431 RKVRRAR
-438 RKALESQSEQPNQS
+438 RKALDSQSEQPNQS

-487 YQQLKTE
+487 YQQLRTE

-510 SALGSNILGYTFQD
+510 SALGSNILSYRIQD
-524 SLYTFSDSSTFDMRT
+524 SLYIFSDSSTFDMRT

-548 KPEPFFVKLIAIPDN
+548 KPEPFFIKLIAIPDN

-570 EVMLHVSKIDQDPH
+570 EVMLHVSKIDQDPR

-595 QFDPDKFDLKQT
+595 QFAPDKFDLKQA
-607 LLSSKDSLALRTI
+607 LLTKNDSLALRTI
-620 SEIIFKNET
+620 SEIILKNET
-629 PIVIKANGFGVGEWN
+629 PIVIQANGFGVGQWN
-644 GNSVIKDSSPTEMNT
+644 GNSVVKDPSPTEINT

-670 RLRKTALYIQTNHKL
+670 RLRKTAMYIQTNHKL
-685 VIEIESYTDPVRS
+685 IIEIESFTDPVRS
-698 GITITNKTLSDIAS
+698 GITINNKTLSEVAV

-728 TVMIKFQDEYIKW
+728 TVMTTFQDEYIKW
-741 IAQHYEANKARI
+741 VANHYDANHARI
-753 IIDRFNNEFQKTRI
+753 IIDRFNNEFQKTSI
-767 RIGGINFKLKELT
+767 RVGGINFKPKELS

>member
-1 MFFITFQFDC
+1 MFLY
-11 IILVFV
+11 LV
-17 KLIDFVLKV
+17 LIVSQLTV
-26 QVHKFLLIFIL
+26 
-37 SIGSIHSFA
+37 A

-64 KKSPSLNANFGQFFE
+64 KKSPALNANFGHLFE
-79 YTGPVVLLNNG
+79 YSGPIVRLNDG
-90 MVNYDSIEQIITNRP
+90 KINYDSIEQIITNRP

-119 PGLLAELANKIAVL
+119 PGLLAELANKMAVL
-133 ELNKVLLDRRTNYVQ
+133 ELNKILLERRTYYVQ
-148 NISFTNAHYNDF
+148 NTPFSNAHYSDF
-160 EKILTKEL
+160 ERILTKEL
-168 PPIAVTEKDSTLKP
+168 PPIALTEKDSTLKP

-202 LRKNKNFT
+202 LSKNKNFT
-210 DEDRRKTLKAFSF
+210 DEDRRKILNAFSTTI
-223 AVNTYIQNR
+223 NTYIRNR

-247 ESHLVAAG
+247 DSHLIAAG
-255 EGGNTSGLLA
+255 EGGNTAGLMA

-290 EKYNLKEIS
+290 ERYNTKEIS

-326 NSKKQTTIVIEKNNK
+326 NSNKQTTIEIEKNNK

-397 KIEKRAEV
+397 KIEKRAQV
-405 YKSIQVEEGKYMR
+405 YKTIQEEEGKYMR

-431 RKIRRAR
+431 RKVRRAR
-438 RKALESQSEQPNQS
+438 RKALDGQSEQPNQS
-452 AKPVIKSNKKKKRK
+452 ARPVIKSNKKKKGK
-466 KQVDL
+466 KQIDL
-471 IDLYHQYENL
+471 IDLYKQYENL

-510 SALGSNILGYTFQD
+510 SALGDNILGYTSKD
-524 SLYTFSDSSTFDMRT
+524 SLYIFSDSSTFDMRT
-539 QEFQFYPSK
+539 QEFQFYPTQKS
-548 KPEPFFVKLIAIPDN
+548 ESFFIKLIAIPEN

-570 EVMLHVSKIDQDPH
+570 EVMLHVSKIEQDPR
-584 LTATLNLNLSD
+584 LTATLNLNLTD
-595 QFDPDKFDLKQT
+595 QFDPDKFELKQA
-607 LLSSKDSLALRTI
+607 LLSEGDSMALRTI
-620 SEIIFKNET
+620 SEVILKNET
-629 PIVIKANGFGVGEWN
+629 PILIKANGYGVGEWN
-644 GNSVIKDSSPTEMNT
+644 GFTVVKSPSPREMNT
-659 YPTSRTDSTYA
+659 YPTSRTDTTYA
-670 RLRKTALYIQTNHKL
+670 RLRKTALFIQTNHKL
-685 VIEIESYTDPVRS
+685 VIEIESFTDPIRS
-698 GITITNKTLSDIAS
+698 GISVNNKTLNEIAT

-728 TVMIKFQDEYIKW
+728 TVMLTFQDEYIKW
-741 IAQHYEANKARI
+741 VAKNYDASKARI
-753 IIDRFNNEFQKTRI
+753 IIDRFNNELQKTRI
-767 RIGGINFKLKELT
+767 RVGEINFKPRELS
-780 ID
+780 IE

>member
-1 MFFITFQFDC
+1 MILFIVGNY
-11 IILVFV
+11 LV
-17 KLIDFVLKV
+17 
-26 QVHKFLLIFIL
+26 
-37 SIGSIHSFA
+37 SA

-79 YTGPVVLLNNG
+79 YSGPNVLLNDG
-90 MVNYDSIEQIITNRP
+90 TINYDSIEQIITNRP

-119 PGLLAELANKIAVL
+119 PGLLAELANKMAVL
-133 ELNKVLLDRRTNYVQ
+133 ELNKVLLERRTNYVQ
-148 NISFTNAHYNDF
+148 NTPFINAHYTDF
-160 EKILTKEL
+160 EKILTEEL
-168 PPIAVTEKDSTLKP
+168 PPIAVVEKDSTLKP

-194 TFKQKVEF
+194 TFKQKVDY
-202 LRKNKNFT
+202 LSKNKNFT
-210 DEDRRKTLKAFSF
+210 DEDRRKILNAFST
-223 AVNTYIQNR
+223 AINTHLQKR

-247 ESHLVAAG
+247 ESYLVAAG
-255 EGGNTSGLLA
+255 EGGNTAGLLA

-290 EKYNLKEIS
+290 ERYNTKEIS

-397 KIEKRAEV
+397 KIEKRASV
-405 YKSIQVEEGKYMR
+405 YKFIQEEEGKYMR

-431 RKIRRAR
+431 RKVRRAR
-438 RKALESQSEQPNQS
+438 KKALDSQSEQPNQS
-452 AKPVIKSNKKKKRK
+452 ARPVIKSNKKKKRK

-471 IDLYHQYENL
+471 IDLYHQYETL

-487 YQQLKTE
+487 FQQLKTE

-500 LYTEKLDFYK
+500 LYTDKLDFYK
-510 SALGSNILGYTFQD
+510 SALGENILGYSIKD

-539 QEFQFYPSK
+539 QEFQFYPTQ
-548 KPEPFFVKLIAIPDN
+548 KPEPFFIKLIAIPDN
-563 AIASTAD
+563 AIASSAD
-570 EVMLHVSKIDQDPH
+570 EVMLHVSKIDQDPR

-595 QFDPDKFDLKQT
+595 QFDPDKYELKQS
-607 LLSSKDSLALRTI
+607 LILNKDSVALRTI
-620 SEIIFKNET
+620 SEIILKSEK
-629 PIVIKANGFGVGEWN
+629 PIVIKANGYGVGEWN
-644 GNSVIKDSSPTEMNT
+644 GFTVVKNPTPKEMNT

-670 RLRKTALYIQTNHKL
+670 RLRKTAMYIQTNYKL
-685 VIEIESYTDPVRS
+685 VIEIESFTDPVYS
-698 GITITNKTLSDIAS
+698 GISINNKVLAEIAT
-712 KNNLSKN
+712 KNKLSKN
-719 DLLSGLRTK
+719 DILSGLRTK
-728 TVMIKFQDEYIKW
+728 TVMLTFQDEYIKW
-741 IAQHYEANKARI
+741 VAQHYDASKARI
-753 IIDRFNNEFQKTRI
+753 IIDRFNNELQKTRI
-767 RIGGINFKLKELT
+767 RVGEINFKPKELT
-780 ID
+780 LE

>member
-1 MFFITFQFDC
+1 MIPSALIVRVKTFIQ
-11 IILVFV
+11 
-17 KLIDFVLKV
+17 
-26 QVHKFLLIFIL
+26 IFIL
-37 SIGSIHSFA
+37 FFASIQSIA

-79 YTGPVVLLNNG
+79 YSGPVVLLNDG
-90 MVNYDSIEQIITNRP
+90 IVNYDSIEQIITNRP

-119 PGLLAELANKIAVL
+119 PGLLAELANKMAVL
-133 ELNKVLLDRRTNYVQ
+133 ELNKVLLDRRVQYVQ
-148 NISFTNAHYNDF
+148 NSSFSNAHYNDF

-168 PPIAVTEKDSTLKP
+168 PPIAVVEKDSTFKP

-194 TFKQKVEF
+194 TFRQKVEF
-202 LRKNKNFT
+202 LSKNKNFT
-210 DEDRRKTLKAFSF
+210 DEDRRKILNGFST
-223 AVNTYIQNR
+223 AINSYIQNR
-232 CFEIYQALGG
+232 CFEIYLALGG

-290 EKYNLKEIS
+290 ERYNTKEIS

-389 GIEEKLKT
+389 GIEEKLRT

-431 RKIRRAR
+431 RKVRRAR
-438 RKALESQSEQPNQS
+438 KKALDSQSEQPNQS

-487 YQQLKTE
+487 YQQLRTE
-494 EIEKLS
+494 EVEKLS

-510 SALGSNILGYTFQD
+510 TALGSNILSYRIQD
-524 SLYTFSDSSTFDMRT
+524 SLYIFSDSSTFDMRT

-548 KPEPFFVKLIAIPDN
+548 KPEPFFIKLIAIPDN

-570 EVMLHVSKIDQDPH
+570 EVMLHVSKIDQDPR

-595 QFDPDKFDLKQT
+595 QFAPDKFDLKQA
-607 LLSSKDSLALRTI
+607 LLTKNDSLALRTI
-620 SEIIFKNET
+620 SEIILKNET
-629 PIVIKANGFGVGEWN
+629 PIVIKANGFGVGQWN
-644 GNSVIKDSSPTEMNT
+644 GNSVVKDPSPTEINT

-670 RLRKTALYIQTNHKL
+670 RLRKTAMYIQTNHKL
-685 VIEIESYTDPVRS
+685 IIEIESFTDPVRS
-698 GITITNKTLSDIAS
+698 GITINNKTLSEVAV

-728 TVMIKFQDEYIKW
+728 TVMTTFQDEYIKW
-741 IAQHYEANKARI
+741 VANHYDANHARI

-767 RIGGINFKLKELT
+767 RVGGINFKPKELS

>member
-1 MFFITFQFDC
+1 VKTFIQFFILFFA
-11 IILVFV
+11 
-17 KLIDFVLKV
+17 
-26 QVHKFLLIFIL
+26 
-37 SIGSIHSFA
+37 SIHSIA

-79 YTGPVVLLNNG
+79 YSGPVVLLNDG
-90 MVNYDSIEQIITNRP
+90 IVNYDSIEQIITNRP

-119 PGLLAELANKIAVL
+119 PGLLAELANKMAVL
-133 ELNKVLLDRRTNYVQ
+133 ELNKVLLDRRVQYVQ
-148 NISFTNAHYNDF
+148 NSSFSNAHYNDF

-168 PPIAVTEKDSTLKP
+168 PPIAVVEKDSTFKP

-194 TFKQKVEF
+194 TFRQKVEF
-202 LRKNKNFT
+202 LSKNKNFT
-210 DEDRRKTLKAFSF
+210 DEDRRKILNGFST
-223 AVNTYIQNR
+223 AINSYIQNR
-232 CFEIYQALGG
+232 CFEIYLALGG

-290 EKYNLKEIS
+290 ERYNTKEIS

-389 GIEEKLKT
+389 GIEEKLRT

-431 RKIRRAR
+431 RKVRRAR
-438 RKALESQSEQPNQS
+438 KKALDSQSEQPNQS

-487 YQQLKTE
+487 YQQLRTE
-494 EIEKLS
+494 EVEKLS

-510 SALGSNILGYTFQD
+510 TALGSNILSYRIQD

-548 KPEPFFVKLIAIPDN
+548 KPEPFFIKLIAIPDN

-570 EVMLHVSKIDQDPH
+570 EVMLHVSKIDQDPR

-595 QFDPDKFDLKQT
+595 QFAPDKFDLKQA
-607 LLSSKDSLALRTI
+607 LLTKNDSLALRTI
-620 SEIIFKNET
+620 SEIILKNET
-629 PIVIKANGFGVGEWN
+629 PIVIKANGFGVGQWN
-644 GNSVIKDSSPTEMNT
+644 GNSVVKDPSPTEINT

-670 RLRKTALYIQTNHKL
+670 RLRKTAMYIQTNHKL
-685 VIEIESYTDPVRS
+685 IIEIESFTDPVRS
-698 GITITNKTLSDIAS
+698 GITINNKTLSEVAV

-728 TVMIKFQDEYIKW
+728 TVMTTFQDEYIKW
-741 IAQHYEANKARI
+741 VAKHYDASQARI

-767 RIGGINFKLKELT
+767 RVGGINFKPKELS

>member
-1 MFFITFQFDC
+1 MKIHGFTFLC
-11 IILVFV
+11 L
-17 KLIDFVLKV
+17 LYL
-26 QVHKFLLIFIL
+26 FLYC
-37 SIGSIHSFA
+37 SNSFG

-51 LLSFERACLFHIV
+51 LLPFERACLFHIV
-64 KKSPSLNANFGQFFE
+64 KKSPTLNSNFGQFFE
-79 YTGPVVLLNNG
+79 YSGPTVLLHDG
-90 MVNYDSIEQIITNRP
+90 KINYDSIEQIITNRP

-119 PGLLAELANKIAVL
+119 PGLLAELANKMAVL
-133 ELNKVLLDRRTNYVQ
+133 ELNKILLERRNYYIQ
-148 NISFTNAHYNDF
+148 NTPFINAHYSDF
-160 EKILTKEL
+160 ERVLTKEL
-168 PPIAVTEKDSTLKP
+168 PPIALTEKDSTLKP

-202 LRKNKNFT
+202 LSKNKNFT
-210 DEDRRKTLKAFSF
+210 DEDRRKILNAFSTTI
-223 AVNTYIQNR
+223 NTYIRNR

-247 ESHLVAAG
+247 DSHLIAAG
-255 EGGNTSGLLA
+255 EGGNTSGLMA

-290 EKYNLKEIS
+290 ERYNTKEIS
-299 PERVATISMNTTG
+299 PERVSTISMNTTG

-405 YKSIQVEEGKYMR
+405 YKKIQEEEGKYMR

-438 RKALESQSEQPNQS
+438 RKALDNQSEQPNQS
-452 AKPVIKSNKKKKRK
+452 AKPVIKSNKKKKSK

-471 IDLYHQYENL
+471 IDLYKQYENL

-487 YQQLKTE
+487 YQQLRTE

-500 LYTEKLDFYK
+500 LYTYKLDFYK
-510 SALGSNILGYTFQD
+510 SALGSNILSYTIKD

-539 QEFQFYPSK
+539 QEFQFCPSQK
-548 KPEPFFVKLIAIPDN
+548 SEPFFIKLIAIPDN

-570 EVMLHVSKIDQDPH
+570 EVMLHVSKIDQDPR
-584 LTATLNLNLSD
+584 LTATLNLNLTD
-595 QFDPDKFDLKQT
+595 LFDPDKFNLKEK
-607 LLSSKDSLALRTI
+607 LLSPSDSIALRTI
-620 SEIIFKNET
+620 SEIILKNET
-629 PIVIKANGFGVGEWN
+629 PIVIIANGYGVGEWN
-644 GNSVIKDSSPTEMNT
+644 GFTVVKNPTPIEMNS
-659 YPTSRTDSTYA
+659 YPTSRSDTIYA

-685 VIEIESYTDPVRS
+685 VIEIESFTDPVYS
-698 GITITNKTLSDIAS
+698 GIIINNKTLNEIAS
-712 KNNLSKN
+712 KNKLSKN
-719 DLLSGLRTK
+719 DILSGLRTK
-728 TVMIKFQDEYIKW
+728 TVMLNFQDEYIKW
-741 IAQHYEANKARI
+741 VAQQYDASKARI
-753 IIDRFNNEFQKTRI
+753 IIDRFNNELQKTRI
-767 RIGGINFKLKELT
+767 RVGEINFKPRELS
-780 ID
+780 IE

>member
-1 MFFITFQFDC
+1 VKTFIQ
-11 IILVFV
+11 
-17 KLIDFVLKV
+17 
-26 QVHKFLLIFIL
+26 IFIL
-37 SIGSIHSFA
+37 FFASIQSIA

-79 YTGPVVLLNNG
+79 YSGPLVLLKDG
-90 MVNYDSIEQIITNRP
+90 IVNYDSIEQIITNRP
-105 DLLFIRKTEISKGP
+105 DLLFIRKTEIAKGP
-119 PGLLAELANKIAVL
+119 PGLLAELANKMAVL
-133 ELNKVLLDRRTNYVQ
+133 ELNKVLLDRRVQYVQ
-148 NISFTNAHYNDF
+148 NSSFSNAHYNDF

-168 PPIAVTEKDSTLKP
+168 PPIAVVEKDSTFKP

-194 TFKQKVEF
+194 TFRQKVEF
-202 LRKNKNFT
+202 LSKNKNFT
-210 DEDRRKTLKAFSF
+210 DEDRRKILNGFST
-223 AVNTYIQNR
+223 AINSYIQNR
-232 CFEIYQALGG
+232 CFEIYLALGG

-290 EKYNLKEIS
+290 ERYNTKEIS

-389 GIEEKLKT
+389 GIEEKLRT

-431 RKIRRAR
+431 RKVRRAR
-438 RKALESQSEQPNQS
+438 KKALDSQSEQPNQS

-487 YQQLKTE
+487 YQQLRTE
-494 EIEKLS
+494 EVEKLS

-510 SALGSNILGYTFQD
+510 TALGSNILSYRIQD

-548 KPEPFFVKLIAIPDN
+548 KPEPFFIKLIAIPDN

-570 EVMLHVSKIDQDPH
+570 EVMLHVSKIDQDPR

-595 QFDPDKFDLKQT
+595 QFAPDKFDLKQA
-607 LLSSKDSLALRTI
+607 LLTKNDSLALRTI
-620 SEIIFKNET
+620 SEIILKNET
-629 PIVIKANGFGVGEWN
+629 PIVIKANGFGVGQWN
-644 GNSVIKDSSPTEMNT
+644 GNSVVKDPSPTEINT

-670 RLRKTALYIQTNHKL
+670 RLRKTAMYIQTNHKL
-685 VIEIESYTDPVRS
+685 IIEIESFTDPVRS
-698 GITITNKTLSDIAS
+698 GITINNKTLSEVAV

-728 TVMIKFQDEYIKW
+728 TVMTTFQDEYIKW
-741 IAQHYEANKARI
+741 VANHYDANHARI

-767 RIGGINFKLKELT
+767 RVGGINFKPKELS